1 MVENEDK
8 YGIGVYV
15 EGGGFLFLN
24 TFGTKK
30 ELVGAYRMWKKY
42 STDKKLDSPLPVGLA
57 GKIEDKNGKVRV
69 LKDLL

>member
-1 MVENEDK
+1 MVEKEDK

-42 STDKKLDSPLPVGLA
+42 STCWA
-57 GKIEDKNGKVRV
+57 C
-69 LKDLL
+69 